1 MFMRRGGFPF
11 LLQKAFCQF
20 FKALRENFLQGLGEK
35 MFFIVSTCLGTNRN
49 WS

>member
-1 MFMRRGGFPF
+1 MFMRQGGFPF